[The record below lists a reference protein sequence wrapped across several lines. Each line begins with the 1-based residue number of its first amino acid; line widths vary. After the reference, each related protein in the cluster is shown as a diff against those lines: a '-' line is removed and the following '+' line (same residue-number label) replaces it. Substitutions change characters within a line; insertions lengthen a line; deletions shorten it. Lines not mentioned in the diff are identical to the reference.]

1 MATGLDA
8 EYLHAKER
16 ALLMLGVT
24 DSQRMPSNRMIKEY
38 IGRYTKAELG
48 EEEFNRRLSEMRE
61 IAVGIMTALEAYDP
75 FLIGSTRS
83 GKIRLSS
90 DVDIHAYCDDYEE
103 LKQVLSEWGYD
114 DVEEELVENAKGSFV
129 HLKWLEKNYPVEIT
143 VYPWSWRDIILY
155 SSITKKPMK
164 RLDIAGVQALLR

>member
-24 DSQRMPSNRMIKEY
+24 NSQRMPSNRMIKEY

-48 EEEFNRRLSEMRE
+48 EEEHQRRLREMRQ
-61 IAVGIMTALEAYDP
+61 IAFGIMTALEPYDP

-83 GKIRLSS
+83 GKIRLTS

-103 LKQVLSEWGYD
+103 LKQALSDWGYEEA
-114 DVEEELVENAKGSFV
+114 EEELVENAKGSFV
-129 HLKWLEKNYPVEIT
+129 HLKWFEKNYPVEIT
-143 VYPWSWRDIILY
+143 VYPWSWRDVLLY
-155 SSITKKPMK
+155 SSVTQRPMK
-164 RLDIAGVQALLR
+164 RVDIRGVQALLR